1 MFKTALFLLLS
12 AGLMFNAFSHDHDH
26 EYKWDDDRKIP
37 SAVESEVEVPYDQ
50 SIGGSGVFE
59 IGLTRLDLDP
69 IKKIVK
75 GDLDKGGFDFDENT
89 FATVGLIGY
98 TGQKRNGMRIGL
110 GAWAGYNSLYSDEW
124 TVRANDSLIRLGS
137 DTLVDSIIQLHLI
150 FAHAGLVVERSFKVL
165 ENLNLYAGGMIGGG
179 AMVAIEDRKLANG
192 AFNKVNNNSNWESDT
207 CDYENRVAWAP
218 LWAFD
223 IHGGFTYSLTKWFHL
238 GLDGSTLF
246 YYSSGGFQSK
256 YGNFWTVNPGIKI
269 RFVFGTSV

>member
-1 MFKTALFLLLS
+1 MFKCAFFLLLGT
-12 AGLMFNAFSHDHDH
+12 GLLFNSFC
-26 EYKWDDDRKIP
+26 DDDETENNNDPQIQ
-37 SAVESEVEVPYDQ
+37 SAIESEVEVPYEQ

-98 TGQKRNGMRIGL
+98 AGQKRNGMRIGL

-124 TVRANDSLIRLGS
+124 SVRAGDSLIRLGS
-137 DTLVDSIIQLHLI
+137 DTIVDSIIQLHLI
-150 FAHAGLVVERSFKVL
+150 FAHGGLVVERSFKVF
-165 ENLNLYAGGMIGGG
+165 ENFNLYAGGMIGGG

-192 AFNKVNNNSNWESDT
+192 AFNKPDDDTDWESDS
-207 CDYENRVAWAP
+207 CNYENRVAWAP
-218 LWAFD
+218 LWALD
-223 IHGGFTYSLTKWFHL
+223 IHGGFTFSLTRWFHL